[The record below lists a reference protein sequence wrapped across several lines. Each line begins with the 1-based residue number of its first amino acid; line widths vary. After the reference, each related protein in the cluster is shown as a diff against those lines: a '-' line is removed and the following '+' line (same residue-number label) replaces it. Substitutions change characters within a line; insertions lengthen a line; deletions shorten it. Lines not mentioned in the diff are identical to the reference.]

1 MAAMAPEEMD
11 AWGEVPNLGE
21 EVILCQGKWGGYSR
35 KNGGFSQETWMILQK
50 IGGLPNKKLA

>member
-21 EVILCQGKWGGYSR
+21 EVIQPGEMR
-35 KNGGFSQETWMILQK
+35 RLQ
-50 IGGLPNKKLA
+50 